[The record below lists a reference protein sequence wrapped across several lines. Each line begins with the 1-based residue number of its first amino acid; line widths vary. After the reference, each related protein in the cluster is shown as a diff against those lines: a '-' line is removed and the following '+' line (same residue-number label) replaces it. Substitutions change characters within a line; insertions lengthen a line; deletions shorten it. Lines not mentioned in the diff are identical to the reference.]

1 MRQGC
6 LAVRPGVL
14 GGAPGVLGGAPEVL
28 AVRRGVL
35 GGRVSLADVICTE
48 AELEY
53 LRSQRLGRLAT
64 EAPDGTLQNSPVGF
78 QVDAEAD
85 VINIRGRDLGNTRK
99 FRNIAANGKA
109 AFVVD
114 DLVSVRPWTVRCFEV
129 RGTAEA
135 LTGQDPPN
143 AYMSPEVIRIHP
155 RRIISWGMGPD
166 YTEGSSRTV
175 G

>member
-1 MRQGC
+1 MF
-6 LAVRPGVL
+6 
-14 GGAPGVLGGAPEVL
+14 
-28 AVRRGVL
+28 
-35 GGRVSLADVICTE
+35 TE

-78 QVDAEAD
+78 GVDAEAG
-85 VINIRGRDLGNTRK
+85 VILIGGRDLGNTRK
-99 FRNIAANGKA
+99 FHNIAANGKA

-114 DLVSVRPWTVRCFEV
+114 DIVSVNPWTVRCLEI

-135 LTGQDPPN
+135 LTGQEPASPH
-143 AYMSPEVIRIHP
+143 MSPEVIRIHP
-155 RRIISWGMGPD
+155 RRIISWGLGPD
-166 YTEGSSRTV
+166 GTEGSRRSV